1 MTPRAATKRQADPV
15 DRHVGHRIRLR
26 RHELGMTQQQL
37 AESVGITFQQLQKY
51 ERATNRI
58 SAGRLYSLSFAL
70 GVPVSWF
77 FEGAERHSGKPG
89 DLANAHDADIITAMA
104 SCPDVLDAA
113 RCLLGISNANTR
125 RQLVKIIQAFSEA
138 DAS

>member
-1 MTPRAATKRQADPV
+1 MAKSPTSNRQADPV

-26 RHELGMTQQQL
+26 RHELGMTQQHL

-58 SAGRLYSLSFAL
+58 SAGRLYSLSFVL

-77 FEGAERHSGKPG
+77 FEGAERHSGTPG

-113 RCLLGISNANTR
+113 RWLMGIRNTNTR
-125 RQLVKIIQAFSEA
+125 KQLVKIIQAFSEA